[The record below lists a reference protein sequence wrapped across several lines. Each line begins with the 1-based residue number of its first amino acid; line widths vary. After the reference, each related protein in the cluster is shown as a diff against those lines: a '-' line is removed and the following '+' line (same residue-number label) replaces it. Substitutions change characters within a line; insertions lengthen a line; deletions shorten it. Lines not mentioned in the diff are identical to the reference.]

1 MKLLKAI
8 EKEKIYIEAVLEF
21 DKPFDISK
29 FSFGI
34 LSLERK
40 DRSLYLDVVESYYV
54 KDKKIILTFE
64 YDEDILCPD
73 VSKRADLRVQDLI
86 LGLDEAKLYIGED
99 DYNLPSD
106 MYLLIEGDDT
116 ELEIGLKIK

>member
-8 EKEKIYIEAVLEF
+8 EREKIYIEAVLEF

-29 FSFGI
+29 FSFGM

-40 DRSLYLDVVESYYV
+40 DRSLYLDVIGSRYV
-54 KDKKIILTFE
+54 KDKEIILTFE

-106 MYLLIEGDDT
+106 MYLLIDG
-116 ELEIGLKIK
+116 IGFELKINLKID